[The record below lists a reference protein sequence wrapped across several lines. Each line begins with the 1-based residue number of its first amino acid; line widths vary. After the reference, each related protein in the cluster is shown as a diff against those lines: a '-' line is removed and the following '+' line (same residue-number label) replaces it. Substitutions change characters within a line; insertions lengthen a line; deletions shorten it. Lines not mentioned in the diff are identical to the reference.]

1 MNIKLDFAM
10 QGKLSPY
17 FIDITK
23 DACLKSFWLKRT
35 LRNFLNQNHI
45 TNNAL
50 AHLSGMTKRE
60 YLDWLFVQLL
70 SKKNNKGHRL
80 ILEMARNLAAQNSF
94 PDLQNHE
101 DSEIK
106 IKQAV
111 DAVNLLRQELAK
123 LNGMVED
130 KKQKEQIRK
139 EAEERRRKNISSQ
152 QTLEQL
158 NERLTELS
166 TRLGTQ
172 KAGYDFQVWFYDLVD
187 YFEILCKRPYVVQ
200 GRQIDGSLT
209 LDGTSFL
216 VELKFTKDQAGATYI
231 DTFKSKVES
240 KADNT
245 MGIMVSISG
254 YSSIA
259 ITEASGKRTP
269 LILLDHRHLYHV
281 LGSAMTLPDVISR
294 VKRHA
299 AQTAEAYLAV
309 EDFGK

>member
-1 MNIKLDFAM
+1 MNIKYDFAM

-23 DACLKSFWLKRT
+23 DACLKSFWFKRA
-35 LRNFLNQNHI
+35 LCNFLNQNHI

-50 AHLSGMTKRE
+50 AHLFGMTKRD
-60 YLDWLFVQLL
+60 YLDWLFAQLL
-70 SKKNNKGHRL
+70 SKKNNKGHKL
-80 ILEMARNLAAQNSF
+80 ILEMACNLTSQNSF

-111 DAVNLLRQELAK
+111 EAVNLLKRELAK
-123 LNGMVED
+123 LDGLTED
-130 KKQKEQIRK
+130 KKQREQIRK
-139 EAEERRRKNISSQ
+139 EAEERRRKNIFSQ
-152 QTLEQL
+152 QRLEKL
-158 NERLTELS
+158 SERLTELS
-166 TRLGTQ
+166 KELGTQ
-172 KAGYDFQVWFYDLVD
+172 QAGYDFQDWFYDLVD

-200 GRQIDGSLT
+200 GRQIDGSVT

-216 VELKFTKDQAGATYI
+216 VELKFTTDQAGAPDI
-231 DTFKSKVES
+231 DIFKSKVES

-254 YSSIA
+254 YSSVA

-269 LILLDHRHLYHV
+269 LILLDHSHLYHI
-281 LGSAMTLPDVISR
+281 LGGAMILPEVIRR

-299 AQTAEAYLAV
+299 SQTAEAYLAIK
-309 EDFGK
+309 DFGK

>member
-1 MNIKLDFAM
+1 M

-23 DACLKSFWLKRT
+23 DACLKSFWFKRA

-50 AHLSGMTKRE
+50 AHLSGMCKRE
-60 YLDWLFVQLL
+60 YLDWLFAQLL
-70 SKKNNKGHRL
+70 LKNNNTGYKL

-101 DSEIK
+101 DSIIK
-106 IKQAV
+106 TKQAV
-111 DAVNLLRQELAK
+111 DAVNLLKQELAK
-123 LNGMVED
+123 LNGLAED
-130 KKQKEQIRK
+130 KRQKERIRK

-152 QTLEQL
+152 QTLEKL

-172 KAGYDFQVWFYDLVD
+172 KAGYDFQNWFYDLVD
-187 YFEILCKRPYVVQ
+187 YFEISCKRPYFAQ
-200 GRQIDGSLT
+200 DREIDGSVT

-216 VELKFTKDQAGATYI
+216 VELKFTKPQAGAPHI
-231 DTFKSKVES
+231 DVFRSKVES

-254 YSSIA
+254 YSSVA

-269 LILLDHRHLYHV
+269 LLLLDHRHLYHV
-281 LGSAMTLPDVISR
+281 LGGTMRLSEVISR

-309 EDFGK
+309 EDFGR

>member
-1 MNIKLDFAM
+1 M

-23 DACLKSFWLKRT
+23 EACLKSFWFKRA
-35 LRNFLNQNHI
+35 LRNFLSQNHI
-45 TNNAL
+45 SNNAL
-50 AHLSGMTKRE
+50 SHLPGMTKRE
-60 YLDWLFVQLL
+60 FLDWMFDQLL
-70 SKKNNKGHRL
+70 SKKDNKGHKL
-80 ILEMARNLAAQNSF
+80 ILETARNLAAQGSF

-111 DAVNLLRQELAK
+111 EAVNLLRKELSK
-123 LNGMVED
+123 LDGQIED

-139 EAEERRRKNISSQ
+139 EAEERRLKNISSQ
-152 QTLEQL
+152 QTLEKL
-158 NERLTELS
+158 KERLAELS

-172 KAGYDFQVWFYDLVD
+172 QAGYDFQDWFYDLVD
-187 YFEILCKRPYVVQ
+187 YFEISCKRPYVIQ
-200 GRQIDGSLT
+200 GRQIDGSVT

-216 VELKFTKDQAGATYI
+216 VELKFTADQAGATDI
-231 DTFKSKVES
+231 DSFKSKVES

-245 MGIMVSISG
+245 MGIIVSVSG
-254 YSSIA
+254 YSSVA
-259 ITEASGKRTP
+259 IQEASGRRTP
-269 LILLDHRHLYHV
+269 LILLDYNHLYHV
-281 LGSAMTLPDVISR
+281 LGRAMTLPEVINR

-309 EDFGK
+309 NDFGK

>member
-1 MNIKLDFAM
+1 MNIKHDFAM

-23 DACLKSFWLKRT
+23 DACLKSFWFKRA

-60 YLDWLFVQLL
+60 YLDWLFAQLL
-70 SKKNNKGHRL
+70 SKKNNKGHKL

-101 DSEIK
+101 DSKIK

-111 DAVNLLRQELAK
+111 DAVNLLRKELAK
-123 LNGMVED
+123 LYGLVED
-130 KKQKEQIRK
+130 RKQKEQIRK

-152 QTLEQL
+152 QSLEKL

-172 KAGYDFQVWFYDLVD
+172 QAGYDFQGWFYDLVD
-187 YFEILCKRPYVVQ
+187 YFEILCKRPYKTG
-200 GRQIDGSLT
+200 GREIDGSIT
-209 LDGTSFL
+209 LDGTTFL
-216 VELKFTKDQAGATYI
+216 VELKFTQNQIGPKDISDFYR
-231 DTFKSKVES
+231 KVTS

-245 MGIMVSISG
+245 MGIFVSMPG
-254 YSSIA
+254 FNKNA
-259 ITEASGKRTP
+259 IIEASGERTP
-269 LILLDHRHLYHV
+269 LLLLDYNHLYHI
-281 LGSAMTLPDVISR
+281 LGRAMTLPEVINR

-299 AQTAEAYLAV
+299 AQTAEAYLV
-309 EDFGK
+309 VKDFGK

>member
-1 MNIKLDFAM
+1 M
-10 QGKLSPY
+10 QGKLRPY

-23 DACLKSFWLKRT
+23 EACLKSFWFKRA
-35 LRNFLNQNHI
+35 LRNFLSLNHI
-45 TNNAL
+45 SNNAL
-50 AHLSGMTKRE
+50 SHLSGMTKRE

-70 SKKNNKGHRL
+70 SKKDNKGHKL
-80 ILEMARNLAAQNSF
+80 ILEMARNLAAQGSF

-111 DAVNLLRQELAK
+111 EAVNLLRKELGK
-123 LNGMVED
+123 LDGQLED

-139 EAEERRRKNISSQ
+139 EAEQRRLKNITSQ
-152 QTLEQL
+152 QTLEKL
-158 NERLTELS
+158 EERLAELS

-172 KAGYDFQVWFYDLVD
+172 QAGYDFQNWFYDLVD
-187 YFEILCKRPYVVQ
+187 YFEISCKRPYVIQ
-200 GRQIDGSLT
+200 GRQIDGSVT

-216 VELKFTKDQAGATYI
+216 VELKFTADQAGATDI
-231 DTFKSKVES
+231 DSFKSKVES

-245 MGIMVSISG
+245 MGIMVSMSG
-254 YSSIA
+254 YSSVA
-259 ITEASGKRTP
+259 IKEASGRRTP
-269 LILLDHRHLYHV
+269 LILFEYNHLYHV
-281 LGSAMTLPDVISR
+281 LGRAMTLPEVINR

-309 EDFGK
+309 KDFGK